1 MQCKAMQC
9 SHIDGQGKPWAGGAS
24 PHASGDETVIHG
36 AVAVALP
43 LRTCA
48 PVHDA
53 QDVVG
58 EFITGVERVTHG
70 ATPDPTGWIGLYPIS
85 RAARLDSSQATDPA
99 GARVFVHGT
108 LLDSSQATDPAGA
121 RVFVHGTLLDSSQAT
136 DSAGARVFV
145 HGTLLPLACSL
156 PPKTLTA
163 IVTCPISSACG
174 TVHKPVRRVSIRHS
188 RRRLSRR
195 RFVSWS
201 GPVRL
206 LLLYSW
212 LTRTDRNAA

>member
-1 MQCKAMQC
+1 MQC

-85 RAARLDSSQATDPA
+85 RAARLDSSE
-99 GARVFVHGT
+99 
-108 LLDSSQATDPAGA
+108 
-121 RVFVHGTLLDSSQAT
+121 AT

-201 GPVRL
+201 GPVATTL
-206 LLLYSW
+206 LMAHQNGSECCLSTSTFLFSNQ
-212 LTRTDRNAA
+212 T

>member
-1 MQCKAMQC
+1 VQC

-85 RAARLDSSQATDPA
+85 RAARLDSSEATDPA

-108 LLDSSQATDPAGA
+108 LLDSSQATDP
-121 RVFVHGTLLDSSQAT
+121 
-136 DSAGARVFV
+136 AGARVFV

-195 RFVSWS
+195 RFLSWS

>member
-1 MQCKAMQC
+1 VQC

-85 RAARLDSSQATDPA
+85 RAARLDSSEATD
-99 GARVFVHGT
+99 
-108 LLDSSQATDPAGA
+108 SAGA

-195 RFVSWS
+195 RFLSWS
-201 GPVRL
+201 GPVATTL
-206 LLLYSW
+206 LMAHQNGSECCLSTSTFLFSNQ
-212 LTRTDRNAA
+212 T